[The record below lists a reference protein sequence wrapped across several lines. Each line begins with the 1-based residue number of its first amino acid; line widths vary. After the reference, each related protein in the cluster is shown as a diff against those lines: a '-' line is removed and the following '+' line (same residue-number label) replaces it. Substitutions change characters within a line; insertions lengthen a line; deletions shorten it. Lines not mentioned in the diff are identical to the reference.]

1 MKKIKT
7 ALVSVFN
14 KDGIDNLC
22 EELHKN
28 NITILST
35 GGTKSYIEEIGVP
48 VCSVE
53 SITDY
58 PSILGGRVKTLHPKI
73 FGAILSRS
81 DNISDKEDNLKYK
94 LPKIDLLIVDLY
106 PFSETRKNTN
116 KEDEIIEK
124 IDIGGVSLIRAGA
137 KNFSDVA
144 VISSKDQYAGV
155 LKNLIKN
162 DFSTSLAFRKKL
174 AAHAFNIIKNY
185 DTDID
190 DFFGEATMKFK
201 SLRYG
206 ENPHQSAVFKG
217 DLNEIFDQ
225 LNGKELS
232 YNNLL
237 DIDSAIRLISEF
249 KEITFGIIKHNNAC
263 GIASSGNVLSSYKL
277 ALEADPISAFG
288 GVLVSNSIIDLESAK
303 ELNKLF
309 FEILIA
315 PEFSEQALKLLC
327 SKKNRIILLQKKD
340 INRERSYRN
349 ILNGQLEQDTDNYK
363 NDFKNWKCVTAKN
376 SSEDNISDLIF
387 ANKVVKHSKSNAI
400 VLVKNKQM
408 ISSGVGQT
416 SRVDALNFAIEKAKT
431 FNFKLKDS
439 VMASDAFFPFPDCVE
454 IASKVGISSI
464 VQPGGSLKD
473 DLSIK
478 SCDDN
483 QISMFL
489 TGMRHFY
496 H

>member
-14 KDGIDNLC
+14 KDGIGNLC
-22 EELHKN
+22 KELYKN

-35 GGTKSYIEEIGVP
+35 GGTKSYIEEIDVP
-48 VCSVE
+48 VLSVE
-53 SITDY
+53 SITNY
-58 PSILGGRVKTLHPKI
+58 PSILGGRVKTLHPKL

-81 DNISDKEDNLKYK
+81 ENMKDNEDTLKYK
-94 LPKIDLLIVDLY
+94 LPKIDLLVVDLY
-106 PFSETRKNTN
+106 PFSESRKNTSN
-116 KEDEIIEK
+116 EDEIIEK

-137 KNFSDVA
+137 KNFSDVV
-144 VISSKDQYAGV
+144 VISSKDQYSGV

-162 DFSTSLAFRKKL
+162 NFSTSLALRKEL
-174 AAHAFNIIKNY
+174 AAEAFNIIKNY
-185 DTDID
+185 DTDIN
-190 DFFGEATMKFK
+190 DFFRETTSKFRT
-201 SLRYG
+201 LRYG

-217 DLNEIFDQ
+217 DLEEIFDQ

-263 GIASSGNVLSSYKL
+263 GIASSSNVLSSYKL

-288 GVLVSNSIIDLESAK
+288 GVLISNTSINLECAE

-315 PEFSEQALKLLC
+315 PGFSEKALELL
-327 SKKNRIILLQKKD
+327 STKKNRIILLQKKN
-340 INRERSYRN
+340 IKRERSYRN
-349 ILNGQLEQDTDNYK
+349 ILNGQLEQDTDLHK
-363 NDFKNWKCVTAKN
+363 NDFNNWKCVTVKD
-376 SSEDNISDLIF
+376 SSEDKISDLIF

-400 VLVKNKQM
+400 VLVKNNQM

-416 SRVDALNFAIEKAKT
+416 SRVDALNFAIEKAKA
-431 FNFKLKDS
+431 FNLELKDS

-454 IASKVGISSI
+454 IASKAGISSI

-483 QISMFL
+483 EISMFL

>member
-81 DNISDKEDNLKYK
+81 ENISDKEDILKYK
-94 LPKIDLLIVDLY
+94 LPRIDLLIVDLY

-217 DLNEIFDQ
+217 DLDEIFDQ

-288 GVLVSNSIIDLESAK
+288 GVLVSNSSIDLESAK

-309 FEILIA
+309 
-315 PEFSEQALKLLC
+315 LK
-327 SKKNRIILLQKKD
+327 
-340 INRERSYRN
+340 Y
-349 ILNGQLEQDTDNYK
+349 
-363 NDFKNWKCVTAKN
+363 
-376 SSEDNISDLIF
+376 
-387 ANKVVKHSKSNAI
+387 
-400 VLVKNKQM
+400 
-408 ISSGVGQT
+408 
-416 SRVDALNFAIEKAKT
+416 
-431 FNFKLKDS
+431 
-439 VMASDAFFPFPDCVE
+439 
-454 IASKVGISSI
+454 
-464 VQPGGSLKD
+464 
-473 DLSIK
+473 
-478 SCDDN
+478 
-483 QISMFL
+483 
-489 TGMRHFY
+489 
-496 H
+496 

>member
-81 DNISDKEDNLKYK
+81 ENISDKEDTLKYK

-162 DFSTSLAFRKKL
+162 DFSTSLVFRKKL

-288 GVLVSNSIIDLESAK
+288 GVLVSNSSIDLESAK

-340 INRERSYRN
+340 VNRERSYRN

-431 FNFKLKDS
+431 FNLKLKDS

>member
-22 EELHKN
+22 EELHRN

-35 GGTKSYIEEIGVP
+35 GGTKSYIEEIGIP
-48 VCSVE
+48 ICSVE

-73 FGAILSRS
+73 FGALLSRS
-81 DNISDKEDNLKYK
+81 ENISDKEDTLKYK

-106 PFSETRKNTN
+106 PFSETRKNTTN
-116 KEDEIIEK
+116 EDEIIEK

-162 DFSTSLAFRKKL
+162 DFSTSLALRKKL
-174 AAHAFNIIKNY
+174 AARAFNIIKNY

-190 DFFGEATMKFK
+190 DFFGESTMK

-217 DLNEIFDQ
+217 DLEEIFDQ

-263 GIASSGNVLSSYKL
+263 GIASSSNVLSSYKL

-288 GVLVSNSIIDLESAK
+288 GVLVSNSSIDLESAK

-349 ILNGQLEQDTDNYK
+349 ILNGQLEQDTDNHK
-363 NDFKNWKCVTAKN
+363 NEFKNWKCVTAKN

-431 FNFKLKDS
+431 FNFKLEGS

-454 IASKVGISSI
+454 IASKVGVSSI

>member
-14 KDGIDNLC
+14 KVGIDNLC

-81 DNISDKEDNLKYK
+81 ENISDKEDTLKYK

-288 GVLVSNSIIDLESAK
+288 GVLVSNSSIDLESAK

-340 INRERSYRN
+340 VNRERSYRN

>member
-22 EELHKN
+22 KELYKN

-35 GGTKSYIEEIGVP
+35 GGTKSYIEEIDVP
-48 VCSVE
+48 VLSVE
-53 SITDY
+53 SITNY
-58 PSILGGRVKTLHPKI
+58 PSILGGRVKTLHPKL

-81 DNISDKEDNLKYK
+81 ENMKDNEDTLKYK
-94 LPKIDLLIVDLY
+94 LPKIDLLVVDLY
-106 PFSETRKNTN
+106 PFSETRKNKSN
-116 KEDEIIEK
+116 EDEIIEK

-137 KNFSDVA
+137 KNFSDVV
-144 VISSKDQYAGV
+144 VISSKDQYSGV

-162 DFSTSLAFRKKL
+162 NFSTSLALRKEL
-174 AAHAFNIIKNY
+174 AAEAFNIIKNY
-185 DTDID
+185 DTDIN
-190 DFFGEATMKFK
+190 DFFGETTSKFRT
-201 SLRYG
+201 LRYG

-217 DLNEIFDQ
+217 DLEEIFDQ

-263 GIASSGNVLSSYKL
+263 GIASSSNVLSSYKL

-288 GVLVSNSIIDLESAK
+288 GVLISNTSINLECAE

-315 PEFSEQALKLLC
+315 PGFSEKALELL
-327 SKKNRIILLQKKD
+327 STKKNRIILLQKKN
-340 INRERSYRN
+340 IKRERSYRN
-349 ILNGQLEQDTDNYK
+349 ILNGQLEQDTDLHK
-363 NDFKNWKCVTAKN
+363 NDFNNWKCVTVKD
-376 SSEDNISDLIF
+376 SSEDKISDLIF

-400 VLVKNKQM
+400 VLVKNNQM

-416 SRVDALNFAIEKAKT
+416 SRVDALNFAIEKAKA
-431 FNFKLKDS
+431 FNLELKDS

-454 IASKVGISSI
+454 IASKAGISSI

-483 QISMFL
+483 EISMFL